1 MGSFKSKRLFVFSN
15 LWLGPLPAPSGWHFR
30 FSLTLTRP
38 QKQLSIPKKKGK
50 HSQALW
56 YTVTSDLSDGALP
69 MIQLEL
75 LSFLVYRPLWFPRWG
90 HRWGLVPTWPW
101 NLTGFII
108 CRLSLFSLLCKSS
121 FCKKPF
127 RLSSPAGNLNDTR
140 TQLLVCL
147 LRGDKIDFI
156 DPTQAKEKPIALNM
170 QGRRQRSGLY
180 NVMEKFLWV
189 FWFLS
194 SVFFLTFHR
203 GGLSLLE
210 SILTEWVQAAV
221 LWLWGKQ
228 MNSYLFE
235 LTGGESASMFTVQS
249 QLQNCRGQHT
259 HRLLLKRLFAVAS
272 FGCSN

>member
-1 MGSFKSKRLFVFSN
+1 MAFEVLSDLD
-15 LWLGPLPAPSGWHFR
+15 PATEAALH
-30 FSLTLTRP
+30 T
-38 QKQLSIPKKKGK
+38 KKKGK

-75 LSFLVYRPLWFPRWG
+75 LSFLVYHPLWFPRWG

-121 FCKKPF
+121 FCKKNPSGWAH
-127 RLSSPAGNLNDTR
+127 L
-140 TQLLVCL
+140 
-147 LRGDKIDFI
+147 
-156 DPTQAKEKPIALNM
+156 
-170 QGRRQRSGLY
+170 QGILMTHERS
-180 NVMEKFLWV
+180 
-189 FWFLS
+189 FWFAFYEEIRSTLLIPRRRKRNRS
-194 SVFFLTFHR
+194 LWTCRADGREADYTTWWRNSCGCFDSFPLFFFFFLTFHR

-249 QLQNCRGQHT
+249 QLQNCRGQHI

>member
-75 LSFLVYRPLWFPRWG
+75 LSFLVYRPLWLPRWG
-90 HRWGLVPTWPW
+90 HRWGLVATWPW

-127 RLSSPAGNLNDTR
+127 RLSSPAGNLNDTQ

-194 SVFFLTFHR
+194 SVFFFFSYFPPWRLVTIGIHFNRMSSSCCSLAVRKTNEQLPFRADRRWECEHVHR
-203 GGLSLLE
+203 PITAPELQG
-210 SILTEWVQAAV
+210 AAHPP
-221 LWLWGKQ
+221 
-228 MNSYLFE
+228 
-235 LTGGESASMFTVQS
+235 SASEETVC
-249 QLQNCRGQHT
+249 CR
-259 HRLLLKRLFAVAS
+259 
-272 FGCSN
+272 